1 MSISALP
8 SSVTTRLSLFPG
20 GERLLAEHAAE
31 LPQKNDLCGAF
42 WGTLALRTVGYAA
55 TPTGGV
61 LDQDAV
67 AVEAGSTLPL
77 VSHTEELPAGEPGRD
92 DYRLEFP
99 MLAEGHLSGTAV
111 SGVIRAV
118 DVLSAGGLD
127 AIPISGPFETN
138 DVREI
143 FRCFRAAATPGVVTL
158 NVGTRYLWGAAAD
171 EGRLGTYLE
180 TGDSTKGPA
189 PDWDVGHFV
198 GAAGTIEG
206 EAGELVLIADTYPS
220 LGPSGL
226 HLQPIECVAAA
237 LRRPD
242 ILGAGGVVLFLPPAA
257 AGGVREA
264 LTAAG
269 ITIGLWDNG
278 SPDGANGG

>member
-1 MSISALP
+1 M
-8 SSVTTRLSLFPG
+8 
-20 GERLLAEHAAE
+20 
-31 LPQKNDLCGAF
+31 
-42 WGTLALRTVGYAA
+42 
-55 TPTGGV
+55 
-61 LDQDAV
+61 
-67 AVEAGSTLPL
+67 
-77 VSHTEELPAGEPGRD
+77 
-92 DYRLEFP
+92 
-99 MLAEGHLSGTAV
+99 
-111 SGVIRAV
+111 
-118 DVLSAGGLD
+118 
-127 AIPISGPFETN
+127 
-138 DVREI
+138 
-143 FRCFRAAATPGVVTL
+143 
-158 NVGTRYLWGAAAD
+158 
-171 EGRLGTYLE
+171 
-180 TGDSTKGPA
+180 
-189 PDWDVGHFV
+189 